1 MAIYEINGARYD
13 IDDTNLNQQQLEAAI
28 DEIAAQPRDS
38 ALGYSVDQAQMLG
51 YKGTEAFGSALQGLG
66 LDTVGSAVQ
75 GFGARGVAQ
84 QEEDIARGGYEAQ
97 YTGSLLEQDSI
108 GDAAGWLL
116 EGMQAN
122 AASGGFALAGTA
134 AAAVAGLVSA
144 PAALLLGGA
153 TLAGSFL
160 MGTGESALE
169 QEEKTGSYDSSV
181 ALGTGAIIGLLDRFG
196 AGRVF
201 SPSELGK
208 MSVKELYEKL
218 AKKGYTEAA
227 KEVAKE
233 IGKKAAAEGVTEAT
247 QEGAIMGSAASQGGQ
262 YTAGEVGNRLVDAAA
277 LGTGFGGTA
286 ATAQTAVQG
295 AAQAAG
301 FAKSSTQR
309 QADNVNSA
317 AAALL
322 DRGMETGDQALID
335 KANEIGFAVEA
346 AKNGDTEPLQKLA
359 IEEEAALDPSE
370 LAKASFAHRLNE
382 IVEDGPAGGG
392 QFDVNELNVE
402 SPNGARS
409 LIEAA
414 HGSIKGRI
422 QELKGIL
429 KEGGTLSDGTQY
441 SGLNPK
447 NANTF
452 DEVMERVEAMVGV
465 TMAKNKVKKSI
476 TNSQIE
482 KVIELVGDTQE
493 GKELINLIRESLVMT
508 DVHNQGYVGGLSQF
522 TEKLNPLAPTGSY
535 NTSANVQAAVR
546 TALTAAGAAGTGGVS
561 LLAQAGVVGF
571 GRFYD
576 SLTGE
581 RSSVGKF
588 IADNE
593 TGNRLPEP
601 GPPSIIE
608 DQAAAAQREQ
618 ELAALFQP
626 VLDAQ
631 SETSGG
637 GEAAAISTASQNLG
651 GYPVSREDFQQA
663 IDNLMKRFP
672 ERREDL
678 QAVKDRKAGDF
689 IPKPIQFAITQQ
701 IQEDLR
707 PQVTEAFKLQQEAN
721 RATVDAQRNQRI
733 EQGKADNRAAVNQL
747 LDQLSSDN
755 VINKGHKAQ
764 LQSALAGTFLRDLGR
779 NPMATVE
786 NTIKDLQDN
795 GVPQEAIDTYIMP
808 YAQRVSRQ
816 QDARPQEFTEES
828 SVLDPLDLGDEIDAT
843 ILGIYPDD
851 DNAQAPYKAKSL
863 RDAAEWL
870 FDNLYVPHYGTRE
883 PLAYTPENKE
893 KIARK
898 MAAEALRAL
907 ESDNNAI
914 GWYDRTLRRA
924 KAVLGLIEPLA
935 VQSNNPDTL
944 AAFNVALAVTS
955 NGTAVTDNFEYA
967 VEAFRFYTENDKF
980 PVKEWNKGGE
990 RRRSMRDAFQFFNEY
1005 QKARLNDENLAPIGE
1020 FLSSDYTVKQLEQ
1033 VIAEFNDE
1041 FNTNI
1046 TVPSSEGK
1054 AVVVKGSYIMG
1065 PKIGQ
1070 GFYQNLTGNF
1080 DPLTTDIWWMR
1091 MWNRMVGRPFAAPM
1105 TDAKMQENRDKI
1117 ASEMKAAK
1125 GDNKQVINEALK
1137 ATGETRKGLYS
1148 DPDRFDA
1155 FIGALDKAWQR
1166 YYKKYQKENG
1176 RNPEKPQLFK
1186 STGTHVKNMGPQL
1199 QEQPKN
1205 TSERVFIRDTVN
1217 RVKELLS
1224 QQGIDIETADF
1235 QALMWYPEKRLFRSL
1250 GVKGGRGED
1259 NDYLDAARILAEK
1272 EGISNDQIEE
1282 ALAAADR
1289 GPDGNNPGP
1298 GAGGQD
1304 GRVYQSP
1311 IEAQT
1316 SDLSQQPELPG
1327 ILSEPVSSTQPAQ
1340 PVQEDVV
1347 VPSVRQVAAQEE
1359 NAKPIFEVGK
1369 PGSPFENGI
1378 KKRADLERLAKAL
1391 GIVFGTVKSMAAMD
1405 RESGTISKPG
1415 STTMGRANIS
1425 RYGRKP
1431 PSILLMEPGF
1441 PKRSKNTEKP
1451 VQSKDG
1457 FVATLAH
1464 EIAHFLEALPLFNR
1478 RDNTPE
1484 GVLSLYD
1491 PSLQRS
1497 PLNLNEYHVQ
1507 PTSFRELLLDSVRY
1521 AKDYNKKTLELVR
1534 LGLSS
1539 EDAKLILEEITNLQ
1553 DFGNIN
1559 IDIGNGTLVPSFVR
1573 GPFGA
1578 DPDAFAD
1585 GSLKE
1590 FEKFKQEQ
1598 IEAGASPA
1606 DFISSR
1612 QYRVSAIQAMT
1623 KHRNNYMRNPAEFAV
1638 DPIWVYMVDP
1648 KFAKETMP
1656 TTAEFIR
1663 KLLNNAAFSK
1673 DTLQFYSSPIATMV
1687 AAALAI
1693 LAANGGE
1700 EPEEQPIPPGAL
1712 SPQGQG
1718 ALSVI

>member
-1 MAIYEINGARYD
+1 MAIYEINGARYE
-13 IDDTNLNQQQLEAAI
+13 IDDTNLTKQQLDGAI
-28 DEIAAQPRDS
+28 EEIAAQPQDS
-38 ALGYSVDQAQMLG
+38 ALGYSVDQLQMMMGKGAEALG
-51 YKGTEAFGSALQGLG
+51 DQLGFEGLKSFGSNVV
-66 LDTVGSAVQ
+66 D
-75 GFGARGVAQ
+75 Q
-84 QEEDIARGGYEAQ
+84 QQQDIARGNYQAQ

-181 ALGTGAIIGLLDRFG
+181 ALGTGAIIGFLDRFG

-201 SPSELGK
+201 APSKLGK
-208 MSVKELYEKL
+208 MSVKDLYKGLVAE
-218 AKKGYTEAA
+218 GYTEAA
-227 KEVAKE
+227 QEVAKE
-233 IGKKAAAEGVTEAT
+233 IGKKAVTEGVTEAT

-286 ATAQTAVQG
+286 ATGQAAVQG
-295 AAQAAG
+295 AAQATG

-309 QADNVNSA
+309 QADNVNGA

-322 DRGMETGDQALID
+322 DRGMETGDKALID

-346 AKNGDTEPLQKLA
+346 AKNGDTDPLKKLA
-359 IEEEAALDPSE
+359 IEEEAALDPTE

-382 IVEDGPAGGG
+382 IIEDGPAGGG
-392 QFDVNELNVE
+392 EYDVDELNVE

-414 HGSIKGRI
+414 HGSIAGRI
-422 QELKGIL
+422 NELKGIL
-429 KEGGTLSDGTQY
+429 KQGGTLSDGTQY
-441 SGLNPK
+441 AGLDPK
-447 NANTF
+447 NATTF
-452 DEVMERVEAMVGV
+452 EELMSRVEAMVGV
-465 TMAKNKVKKSI
+465 KMAKNKVKKSI

-493 GKELINLIRESLVMT
+493 GKELVNLIRESLVMT

-561 LLAQAGVVGF
+561 LLAQAGIVGF

-576 SLTGE
+576 SVTGE
-581 RSSVGKF
+581 RSTVGKF
-588 IADNE
+588 IADNAS
-593 TGNRLPEP
+593 GNRLPEP

-608 DQAAAAQREQ
+608 DQAAVQQRQEQAA
-618 ELAALFQP
+618 AALQP
-626 VLDAQ
+626 IMDQQEQV
-631 SETSGG
+631 SGG
-637 GEAAAISTASQNLG
+637 AVAQIMDVAQGRLNIPITKQDYDTALDGLIERITDPQAKQI
-651 GYPVSREDFQQA
+651 FQD
-663 IDNLMKRFP
+663 I
-672 ERREDL
+672 
-678 QAVKDRKAGDF
+678 KDRKYGDQM
-689 IPKPIQFAITQQ
+689 P
-701 IQEDLR
+701 
-707 PQVTEAFKLQQEAN
+707 QEAMAILTQEIMAN
-721 RATVDAQRNQRI
+721 KEGDAQAAQNRQRESQEAMIAMAQRMAI

-747 LDQLSSDN
+747 LDQLNSDN

-779 NPMATVE
+779 DPMATVE

-808 YAQRVSRQ
+808 YAQRVAGQ
-816 QDARPQEFTEES
+816 QDARPQEFIDES
-828 SVLDPLDLGDEIDAT
+828 RVLDPMDLGDERNAT
-843 ILGIYPDD
+843 ILDIYPDD

-863 RDAAEWL
+863 KDAAEWL

-883 PLAYTPENKE
+883 PLEYTPENKE

-898 MAAEALRAL
+898 MVAEAMRAL

-924 KAVLGLIEPLA
+924 KSVLGLIEPLA

-944 AAFNVALAVTS
+944 TAFNVALAVTS

-967 VEAFRFYTENDKF
+967 VEAFRFYKENDKF

-990 RRRSMRDAFQFFNEY
+990 RRKSMRDAFQFFNEY

-1091 MWNRMVGRPFAAPM
+1091 MWNRMVGRPFATPM

-1125 GDNKQVINEALK
+1125 GDNKQVIDEALK

-1155 FIGALDKAWQR
+1155 FIGALDKAWQS

-1205 TSERVFIRDTVN
+1205 TSERIFIRDTVN

-1289 GPDGNNPGP
+1289 GTDGNDPGP

-1316 SDLSQQPELPG
+1316 RDLSQQPELPG
-1327 ILSEPVSSTQPAQ
+1327 ILSQRAGDNSQPAQ
-1340 PVQEDVV
+1340 PVQEVV
-1347 VPSVRQVAAQEE
+1347 VPTTRQVAAQEE
-1359 NAKPIFEVGK
+1359 NAAPLFEVGK
-1369 PGSPFENGI
+1369 PGSAYENGI
-1378 KKRADLERLAKAL
+1378 KKRSDLERLAKAL
-1391 GIVFGTVKSMAAMD
+1391 GIAFKTVSSMAGMN
-1405 RESGTISKPG
+1405 REAGKNLNKGGTALG
-1415 STTMGRANIS
+1415 FA
-1425 RYGRKP
+1425 
-1431 PSILLMEPGF
+1431 SIYKGGQQAPKIVLMEPGY
-1441 PKRSKNTEKP
+1441 PKRTKNKGAP
-1451 VQSKDG
+1451 VQDKAS
-1457 FVATLAH
+1457 FITALAH
-1464 EIAHFLEALPLFNR
+1464 EIAHVLEALPIVEAKTG
-1478 RDNTPE
+1478 TPE
-1484 GVLSLYD
+1484 SVLKAYD
-1491 PSLQRS
+1491 PQRVKS
-1497 PLNLNEYHVQ
+1497 PIATDLYNVHSD
-1507 PTSFRELLLDSVRY
+1507 SFRDTLLDLVKMSKGKT
-1521 AKDYNKKTLELVR
+1521 KDNFEKADLIVKEI
-1534 LGLSS
+1534 
-1539 EDAKLILEEITNLQ
+1539 EDLQ
-1553 DFGNIN
+1553 DFGMIN
-1559 IDIGNGTLVPSFVR
+1559 VDAGDGTLVPTFVR

-1578 DPDAFAD
+1578 DPAAYADASTAAFEE
-1585 GSLKE
+1585 LKQAE
-1590 FEKFKQEQ
+1590 
-1598 IEAGASPA
+1598 IEAGADPRRFYSTA
-1606 DFISSR
+1606 EYRARAFESSR
-1612 QYRVSAIQAMT
+1612 RFRDSYT
-1623 KHRNNYMRNPAEFAV
+1623 RNPAEFAV
-1638 DPIWVYMVDP
+1638 DPIWVYIMDP

-1656 TTAEFIR
+1656 NTTEFIR
-1663 KLLNNAAFSK
+1663 LALNDSAFSR
-1673 DTLQFYSSPIATMV
+1673 DTIKFYSSPMATII

-1700 EPEEQPIPPGAL
+1700 EPEEQLVVPGAL

-1718 ALSVI
+1718 ALSII

>member
-1 MAIYEINGARYD
+1 MAIYEINGARYE
-13 IDDTNLNQQQLEAAI
+13 IDDTNLTKQQLDGAI
-28 DEIAAQPRDS
+28 EEIAAQPRDS
-38 ALGYSVDQAQMLG
+38 ALGYSVDQLQMMMGKGAEALG
-51 YKGTEAFGSALQGLG
+51 DQIGFEGLKNFGSNVV
-66 LDTVGSAVQ
+66 D
-75 GFGARGVAQ
+75 Q
-84 QEEDIARGGYEAQ
+84 QQQDIARGNYQAQ
-97 YTGSLLEQDSI
+97 YAGSLLEQDSI

-122 AASGGFALAGTA
+122 AASGGFALVGTA

-181 ALGTGAIIGLLDRFG
+181 ALGTGAIISILDRFG

-201 SPSELGK
+201 SPSDLGK
-208 MSVKELYEKL
+208 MSVKDLYNGL
-218 AKKGYTEAA
+218 AAKGYTEAA
-227 KEVAKE
+227 KEVVKTV
-233 IGKKAAAEGVTEAT
+233 GKKALSESGTELTQDAAVMA
-247 QEGAIMGSAASQGGQ
+247 SAASQGGQ

-277 LGTGFGGTA
+277 LGAGFGGTA
-286 ATAQTAVQG
+286 ATAQTTVQG

-309 QADNVNSA
+309 QADNVNGA

-346 AKNGDTEPLQKLA
+346 AKNGDTDPLKKLA
-359 IEEEAALDPSE
+359 IEEEAALDPTE

-382 IVEDGPAGGG
+382 IIEDGPAGGG
-392 QFDVNELNVE
+392 EYDVDELNVE

-414 HGSIKGRI
+414 HGSIAGRI
-422 QELKGIL
+422 NELKGIL
-429 KEGGTLSDGTQY
+429 KQGGTLADGTQY
-441 SGLNPK
+441 AGLDPK

-465 TMAKNKVKKSI
+465 KMAKNKVKKSI

-482 KVIELVGDTQE
+482 KIIELVGDTQE
-493 GKELINLIRESLVMT
+493 GKELVNLIRESLVMT

-546 TALTAAGAAGTGGVS
+546 TALTAAGAAGTGGAS
-561 LLAQAGVVGF
+561 LLAQAGIVGF

-576 SLTGE
+576 SVTGE

-588 IADNE
+588 IRDNE

-608 DQAAAAQREQ
+608 DRAAVQQRQEQAAAALQPIMDQQEQ
-618 ELAALFQP
+618 
-626 VLDAQ
+626 V
-631 SETSGG
+631 SGG
-637 GEAAAISTASQNLG
+637 AVAQIMDVAQGRLNIPITKQDYDTALDGLIERITDPQAKQI
-651 GYPVSREDFQQA
+651 FQD
-663 IDNLMKRFP
+663 I
-672 ERREDL
+672 
-678 QAVKDRKAGDF
+678 KDRKYGDQM
-689 IPKPIQFAITQQ
+689 P
-701 IQEDLR
+701 
-707 PQVTEAFKLQQEAN
+707 QEAMAILTQEIMAN
-721 RATVDAQRNQRI
+721 KEGDAQAAQNRQRESQEAMIAMAQRMAI

-747 LDQLSSDN
+747 LDQLNADN

-786 NTIKDLQDN
+786 NTVKDLQDN

-816 QDARPQEFTEES
+816 QDARPQEFIDES
-828 SVLDPLDLGDEIDAT
+828 RVLDPMDLGDERDAT
-843 ILGIYPDD
+843 ILDIYPDD

-863 RDAAEWL
+863 KDAAEWL

-883 PLAYTPENKE
+883 PLEYTPENKE

-898 MAAEALRAL
+898 MVAEAMRAL

-924 KAVLGLIEPLA
+924 KSVLGLIEPLA

-944 AAFNVALAVTS
+944 TAFNVALAVTS

-967 VEAFRFYTENDKF
+967 VEAFRFYKENDKF

-990 RRRSMRDAFQFFNEY
+990 RRKSMRDAFAFFNAY
-1005 QKARLNDENLAPIGE
+1005 QKARDTGKFDMPIGE
-1020 FLSSDYTVKQLEQ
+1020 FLSKQFTVKELELF
-1033 VIAEFNDE
+1033 IASFNDRY
-1041 FNTNI
+1041 NTNI
-1046 TVPSSEGK
+1046 KVPSSEGK
-1054 AVVVKGSYIMG
+1054 AVLVNGSYIMG

-1091 MWNRMVGRPFAAPM
+1091 MWNRMVGRPFATPM

-1148 DPDRFDA
+1148 DPDRFDV
-1155 FIGALDKAWQR
+1155 FIEALDKAWQR

-1205 TSERVFIRDTVN
+1205 TSERIFIRDTVN

-1272 EGISNDQIEE
+1272 EGISNDRIEE
-1282 ALAAADR
+1282 ALAAAER

-1298 GAGGQD
+1298 GAGQQT
-1304 GRVYQSP
+1304 GRLDSGPGRLSQF
-1311 IEAQT
+1311 T
-1316 SDLSQQPELPG
+1316 DLSQQPELPG
-1327 ILSEPVSSTQPAQ
+1327 ILSQRAGDNSQPAQ
-1340 PVQEDVV
+1340 PVQEVV
-1347 VPSVRQVAAQEE
+1347 VPTTRQVAAQEE
-1359 NAKPIFEVGK
+1359 NAAPLFEVGK
-1369 PGSPFENGI
+1369 PGSPYENGI
-1378 KKRADLERLAKAL
+1378 KKRSDLERLAKAL
-1391 GIVFGTVKSMAAMD
+1391 GIAFKTVSSMAAMN
-1405 RESGTISKPG
+1405 REAGGNINKGGTALGFASISKRGQNAPKIVLMDPG
-1415 STTMGRANIS
+1415 YPRRT
-1425 RYGRKP
+1425 K
-1431 PSILLMEPGF
+1431 
-1441 PKRSKNTEKP
+1441 
-1451 VQSKDG
+1451 SKD
-1457 FVATLAH
+1457 ATVQTKESFITSLAH
-1464 EIAHFLEALPLFNR
+1464 EIGHVLEALPLYNR
-1478 RDNTPE
+1478 DDPTPQ
-1484 GVLSLYD
+1484 GVLNKYD
-1491 PSLQRS
+1491 PKKVRS
-1497 PLNLNEYHVQ
+1497 PIATDLYNVHSF
-1507 PTSFRELLLDSVRY
+1507 SFRDML
-1521 AKDYNKKTLELVR
+1521 LELVKVAE
-1534 LGLSS
+1534 LSDGGMPI
-1539 EDAKLILEEITNLQ
+1539 EWTKEKAKLVVEEIKNLQ
-1553 DFGNIN
+1553 DFGMIN
-1559 IDIGNGTLVPSFVR
+1559 VDAGDGTLVPTYVR

-1578 DPDAFAD
+1578 DPAAYADASTAA
-1585 GSLKE
+1585 
-1590 FEKFKQEQ
+1590 FEEMKQAE
-1598 IEAGASPA
+1598 IEAGADPRRFYSTA
-1606 DFISSR
+1606 EYRAKAFESSR
-1612 QYRVSAIQAMT
+1612 RFRDSYT
-1623 KHRNNYMRNPAEFAV
+1623 RNPAEFAV
-1638 DPIWVYMVDP
+1638 DPIWVYIMDP

-1656 TTAEFIR
+1656 NTTEFIR
-1663 KLLNNAAFSK
+1663 LILNDATFSK
-1673 DTLQFYSSPIATMV
+1673 DTIKFYSSPMATII

-1700 EPEEQPIPPGAL
+1700 EPEEQPLPSGVL

>member
-38 ALGYSVDQAQMLG
+38 ALGYSVDQLQMMMG
-51 YKGTEAFGSALQGLG
+51 KGTEALGDQLGFEGLKNFGSNVV
-66 LDTVGSAVQ
+66 D
-75 GFGARGVAQ
+75 Q
-84 QEEDIARGGYEAQ
+84 QQQDIARGNYQAQ
-97 YTGSLLEQDSI
+97 YAGSLLEQDSI

-181 ALGTGAIIGLLDRFG
+181 ALGTGAIIGFLDRFG

-227 KEVAKE
+227 QEVAKE
-233 IGKKAAAEGVTEAT
+233 IGKKAATEGVTEAT
-247 QEGAIMGSAASQGGQ
+247 QEAAIVGSAASQGGQ

-286 ATAQTAVQG
+286 ATAQTTVQG

-309 QADNVNSA
+309 QADNVNGA

-346 AKNGDTEPLQKLA
+346 AKNGDTDPLKKLA
-359 IEEEAALDPSE
+359 IEEEAALDPTE

-382 IVEDGPAGGG
+382 IIEDGPAGGG
-392 QFDVNELNVE
+392 EYDVDELNVE
-402 SPNGARS
+402 SQQGARA
-409 LIEAA
+409 LVEAA
-414 HGSIKGRI
+414 QQSIAGRI
-422 QELKGIL
+422 SELKGTL
-429 KEGGTLSDGTQY
+429 KQGGTLSDGTQY
-441 SGLNPK
+441 AGLDPK

-452 DEVMERVEAMVGV
+452 DEVMKRVEAMVAV
-465 TMAKNKVKKSI
+465 KMSKNKVKKSI
-476 TNSQIE
+476 TNSQLE
-482 KVIELVGDTQE
+482 KIIELVGDTQE
-493 GKELINLIRESLVMT
+493 GKELVNLIRESLVMT

-535 NTSANVQAAVR
+535 NTSAQVQAAVR
-546 TALTAAGAAGTGGVS
+546 TALTAAGAAGTGGLS

-588 IADNE
+588 ITDNE

-608 DQAAAAQREQ
+608 DQAAAEQRDQNLAAGVQSYLDEASETTGGA
-618 ELAALFQP
+618 ELAAI
-626 VLDAQ
+626 
-631 SETSGG
+631 ETVTTQLGLP
-637 GEAAAISTASQNLG
+637 AA
-651 GYPVSREDFQQA
+651 REDYAQA
-663 IDNLMKRFP
+663 IDELIA
-672 ERREDL
+672 REKALNNADMVEAYT
-678 QAVKDRKAGDF
+678 QAKNRKAGEQN
-689 IPKPIQFAITQQ
+689 PQSIQIAITTRMKENLRAKADEARAQQ
-701 IQEDLR
+701 QR
-707 PQVTEAFKLQQEAN
+707 ANEAIIAME
-721 RATVDAQRNQRI
+721 RNQRI

-747 LDQLSSDN
+747 LDQLNADN

-779 NPMATVE
+779 NPLATVE
-786 NTIKDLQDN
+786 NTVKDLQDN

-808 YAQRVSRQ
+808 YAQRVAGQ
-816 QDARPQEFTEES
+816 QDARPQEFIDES
-828 SVLDPLDLGDEIDAT
+828 RVLDPMDLGDERDAT
-843 ILGIYPDD
+843 ILDIYPDD

-863 RDAAEWL
+863 KDAAEWL

-883 PLAYTPENKE
+883 PLEYTPENKE

-898 MAAEALRAL
+898 MVAEAMRAL

-924 KAVLGLIEPLA
+924 KSVLGLIEPLA

-944 AAFNVALAVTS
+944 TAFNVALAVTS

-967 VEAFRFYTENDKF
+967 VEAFRFYKENDKF

-990 RRRSMRDAFQFFNEY
+990 RRKSMRDAFAFFNAY
-1005 QKARLNDENLAPIGE
+1005 QKARDTGKFDMPIGE
-1020 FLSSDYTVKQLEQ
+1020 FLSKQFTVKELELF
-1033 VIAEFNDE
+1033 IASFNDRY
-1041 FNTNI
+1041 NTNI
-1046 TVPSSEGK
+1046 KVPSSEGK
-1054 AVVVKGSYIMG
+1054 AVLVNGSYIMG

-1091 MWNRMVGRPFAAPM
+1091 MWNRMVGRPFATPM

-1148 DPDRFDA
+1148 DPDRFDV
-1155 FIGALDKAWQR
+1155 FIEALDKAWQR

-1205 TSERVFIRDTVN
+1205 TSERIFIRDTVN

-1272 EGISNDQIEE
+1272 EGISNDRIEE
-1282 ALAAADR
+1282 ALAAAER

-1298 GAGGQD
+1298 GAGQQT
-1304 GRVYQSP
+1304 GRLDSGPGRLSQF
-1311 IEAQT
+1311 T
-1316 SDLSQQPELPG
+1316 DLSQQPELPG
-1327 ILSEPVSSTQPAQ
+1327 ILSQRAGDNSQPAQ
-1340 PVQEDVV
+1340 PVQEVV
-1347 VPSVRQVAAQEE
+1347 VPTTRQVAAQEE
-1359 NAKPIFEVGK
+1359 NAAPLFEVGK
-1369 PGSPFENGI
+1369 PGSPYENGI
-1378 KKRADLERLAKAL
+1378 KKRSDLERLAKAL
-1391 GIVFGTVKSMAAMD
+1391 GIAFKTVSSMAGMN
-1405 RESGTISKPG
+1405 REAGGNINKGGTALGFASISKRGQNAPK
-1415 STTMGRANIS
+1415 IV
-1425 RYGRKP
+1425 
-1431 PSILLMEPGF
+1431 LMEPGY
-1441 PKRSKNTEKP
+1441 PRRTK
-1451 VQSKDG
+1451 SKD
-1457 FVATLAH
+1457 ATVQTEGSFTTALAH
-1464 EIAHFLEALPLFNR
+1464 EIGHVLEALPIVEAKTA
-1478 RDNTPE
+1478 TPE
-1484 GVLSLYD
+1484 SVLNAYD
-1491 PSLQRS
+1491 PQRVKS
-1497 PLNLNEYHVQ
+1497 PIATDLYYVHSD
-1507 PTSFRELLLDSVRY
+1507 SFRDTLLDLVKMS
-1521 AKDYNKKTLELVR
+1521 KGKT
-1534 LGLSS
+1534 
-1539 EDAKLILEEITNLQ
+1539 EDNFEKADLIVKEIEDLQ
-1553 DFGNIN
+1553 DFGMIN
-1559 IDIGNGTLVPSFVR
+1559 VDAGDGTLVPTFVR

-1578 DPDAFAD
+1578 DPAAYADASTAAFEELKQAEIEGGAD
-1585 GSLKE
+1585 PRRFYSTAEYRAKA
-1590 FEKFKQEQ
+1590 FE
-1598 IEAGASPA
+1598 
-1606 DFISSR
+1606 SSR
-1612 QYRVSAIQAMT
+1612 RFRDSYT
-1623 KHRNNYMRNPAEFAV
+1623 RNPAEFAV
-1638 DPIWVYMVDP
+1638 DPIWVYLMDP

-1656 TTAEFIR
+1656 NTTEFIR
-1663 KLLNNAAFSK
+1663 LALNNSAFSR
-1673 DTLQFYSSPIATMV
+1673 DTIKFYSSPMATII
-1687 AAALAI
+1687 AAALAV

-1700 EPEEQPIPPGAL
+1700 EPEEQPLPSGAL

>member
-28 DEIAAQPRDS
+28 DEIAAQPQDS

-84 QEEDIARGGYEAQ
+84 QEEDIARGNYQAQ

-122 AASGGFALAGTA
+122 AASSGFALAGTA

-153 TLAGSFL
+153 TLSGSFL

-227 KEVAKE
+227 REVAKE
-233 IGKKAAAEGVTEAT
+233 IGKKALAEGVTEAT
-247 QEGAIMGSAASQGGQ
+247 QEGAIIGSAASQGGQ

-309 QADNVNSA
+309 QAENVNGA

-359 IEEEAALDPSE
+359 IEEEAALDPTE

-593 TGNRLPEP
+593 TGNRLPKP

-663 IDNLMKRFP
+663 IDNLMKRLP
-672 ERREDL
+672 EGREDL

-764 LQSALAGTFLRDLGR
+764 LQSALSGTFLRDLGR

-786 NTIKDLQDN
+786 NTVKDLQDN

-808 YAQRVSRQ
+808 YVQRVARQ

-828 SVLDPLDLGDEIDAT
+828 SVLE
-843 ILGIYPDD
+843 
-851 DNAQAPYKAKSL
+851 
-863 RDAAEWL
+863 RD
-870 FDNLYVPHYGTRE
+870 
-883 PLAYTPENKE
+883 
-893 KIARK
+893 
-898 MAAEALRAL
+898 
-907 ESDNNAI
+907 
-914 GWYDRTLRRA
+914 
-924 KAVLGLIEPLA
+924 
-935 VQSNNPDTL
+935 
-944 AAFNVALAVTS
+944 
-955 NGTAVTDNFEYA
+955 
-967 VEAFRFYTENDKF
+967 
-980 PVKEWNKGGE
+980 
-990 RRRSMRDAFQFFNEY
+990 
-1005 QKARLNDENLAPIGE
+1005 
-1020 FLSSDYTVKQLEQ
+1020 
-1033 VIAEFNDE
+1033 
-1041 FNTNI
+1041 
-1046 TVPSSEGK
+1046 
-1054 AVVVKGSYIMG
+1054 
-1065 PKIGQ
+1065 
-1070 GFYQNLTGNF
+1070 
-1080 DPLTTDIWWMR
+1080 
-1091 MWNRMVGRPFAAPM
+1091 
-1105 TDAKMQENRDKI
+1105 
-1117 ASEMKAAK
+1117 
-1125 GDNKQVINEALK
+1125 
-1137 ATGETRKGLYS
+1137 
-1148 DPDRFDA
+1148 
-1155 FIGALDKAWQR
+1155 
-1166 YYKKYQKENG
+1166 
-1176 RNPEKPQLFK
+1176 
-1186 STGTHVKNMGPQL
+1186 
-1199 QEQPKN
+1199 
-1205 TSERVFIRDTVN
+1205 
-1217 RVKELLS
+1217 
-1224 QQGIDIETADF
+1224 
-1235 QALMWYPEKRLFRSL
+1235 
-1250 GVKGGRGED
+1250 
-1259 NDYLDAARILAEK
+1259 
-1272 EGISNDQIEE
+1272 
-1282 ALAAADR
+1282 
-1289 GPDGNNPGP
+1289 
-1298 GAGGQD
+1298 
-1304 GRVYQSP
+1304 P
-1311 IEAQT
+1311 IEAAPRRAHREIGELLTQQQLDKYGRPLDPMGDEADFATLVDAMTEEAEYQLAQT
-1316 SDLSQQPELPG
+1316 PDAVTWYADDIDTAMNTTNEYIPGLFDSAGNRQIMFVLAALTSVGHTPTINWRYASDLMRHYIDTGEIGIIDTAEQFQKKDRFGKPRMVNPQTRSLFGLKSGSVEPGLKIFRHMLETRGVKDTLDFLYSNQKKSDIDAIRKEAGFGPQAKIKGGKNAEVPGVFMFGPKVGPFFLNLNGINEVTVDVWATRTYRRYNGGLLKKDASDGNGLNEQPNEVERPTMKEAFTEVGNRLNITPQAAQALLWYYEQGLYRDYGATVKSESFSNAAETYKQKLGAEQGSGGTAESISGTDGGILSEQSAQPELPG
-1327 ILSEPVSSTQPAQ
+1327 ILSERDSSTQPAQ
-1340 PVQEDVV
+1340 PLQEEVV

-1369 PGSPFENGI
+1369 SGSPFENGI
-1378 KKRADLERLAKAL
+1378 KKKADLERLAKAL

-1415 STTMGRANIS
+1415 STTMGRAHIS

-1451 VQSKDG
+1451 VQSKEG

-1484 GVLSLYD
+1484 GALSLYD
-1491 PSLQRS
+1491 PYLQRS
-1497 PLNLNEYHVQ
+1497 PLTLNEDYVQ
-1507 PTSFRELLLDSVRY
+1507 PTSFRQVLLDSVRY
-1521 AKDYNKKTLELVR
+1521 AKNDNKVTPELVR
-1534 LGLSS
+1534 LGVSR
-1539 EDAKLILEEITNLQ
+1539 EDANLILEEITNLQ

-1578 DPDAFAD
+1578 DPEAFAD
-1585 GSLKE
+1585 GSLKK

-1598 IEAGASPA
+1598 IEAGASTA
-1606 DFISSR
+1606 GFISSGR
-1612 QYRVSAIQAMT
+1612 YRVSAIQAMT

-1700 EPEEQPIPPGAL
+1700 EPEEQPLPPGAL